1 MVLQNKN
8 CKILDIQHLSVTIHP
23 AGKTK
28 AFKVL
33 NDVSFDIRQ
42 GEILAIVGESG
53 GGKSMLAKTLMHLLP
68 ANISIENGHIWFEDK
83 DLAVCSQNQMR
94 GIRGQ
99 EIGMILQHP
108 KAALNPTMT
117 IERQIAEAIRVYEPK
132 LNKKQIQNRV
142 LELMQMV
149 KIPDP
154 EKCCRMYPHQFSGG
168 MCQRVLIAIA
178 LAGQPK
184 LLLSDEPTSSLDV
197 KVQSQIL
204 ELLQEIQKKNQMAMI
219 LISHD
224 LSIVRGIAD
233 RVAVMYQGSIVELD
247 DAKNIYHAP
256 AHEHTKALLEAA
268 QKVCVNGVYQKV
280 SQRKLKNIEKSIE
293 RYMDKNADGTA
304 EEIVEET
311 VPAILQI
318 KDLYHAYRIKHQRL
332 QAIRNVSFEI
342 KKGEIFGIVGA
353 SGSGKSTVAKCMMRI
368 EKPERGVIDFEQIHL
383 CDVKDVRVH
392 RSYIE
397 QNIQMIFQDSATSL
411 NPKMKVRDI
420 IAEPMKVQHMKP
432 EDGWESAYK
441 RLLNIVGLEASFL
454 DRYPG
459 ELSGGQRQRVAIA
472 RAISVK
478 PKLIIADEAV
488 SALDISTQCQVMD
501 LFLDLRERYGCS
513 ILFISHNLPA
523 VRYMCDRV
531 GVMKDGNLVRVMAA
545 EEVTE
550 DDI

>member
-23 AGKTK
+23 AGKAK

-83 DLAVCSQNQMR
+83 DLAVCSKNQMR

-178 LAGQPK
+178 LAAQPK
-184 LLLSDEPTSSLDV
+184 LLLADEPTSSLDV

-256 AHEHTKALLEAA
+256 AHEHTKTLLEAA

-280 SQRKLKNIEKSIE
+280 SQRKLKNIEKSKE

-332 QAIRNVSFEI
+332 QAVRNVSFEI

-383 CDVKDVRVH
+383 CDVKDVRAH

-420 IAEPMKVQHMKP
+420 IAEPMKVQHMRP